1 MSKMAIALSDEIE
14 RGPVPSDLRISSRET
29 NWGVVVTEV
38 RSDRKTLAAAETILR
53 SSGILITLTG
63 GALPV
68 IASSVLQSGP
78 AFPAI
83 GLAAACAFIGY
94 SVHRYASTGF
104 RSELRIDVRF
114 GWVFIGTVNSDDDFT
129 PKRSIQRHDVESLFI
144 ERTRSGTARLCL
156 RLKKKSRRVVLMAGP
171 ENELVAPLKRT
182 FETLFSDKGNRRRAR
197 TRATGDIIQA
207 SFA

>member
-1 MSKMAIALSDEIE
+1 MATGMLDEIE
-14 RGPVPSDLRISSRET
+14 AGPEKPEPQVRSRET

-38 RSDRKTLAAAETILR
+38 RRDRKTLVAAETILR
-53 SSGILITLTG
+53 SAGILITLTG

-68 IASSVLQSGP
+68 IANSVLQSGP
-78 AFPAI
+78 AFPAM

-94 SVHRYASTGF
+94 SLHRYASTGF

-114 GWVFIGTVNSDDDFT
+114 GWVFIRTVNSEDELT
-129 PKRSIQRHDVESLFI
+129 PKRSIQRPDVESFFI
-144 ERTRSGTARLCL
+144 GRARSGTARLCM
-156 RLKKKSRRVVLMAGP
+156 RLKRKSRRVVLMVGP

-182 FETLFSDKGNRRRAR
+182 FETLFSEKGNRRRAR
-197 TRATGDIIQA
+197 TRVTGDTIQA